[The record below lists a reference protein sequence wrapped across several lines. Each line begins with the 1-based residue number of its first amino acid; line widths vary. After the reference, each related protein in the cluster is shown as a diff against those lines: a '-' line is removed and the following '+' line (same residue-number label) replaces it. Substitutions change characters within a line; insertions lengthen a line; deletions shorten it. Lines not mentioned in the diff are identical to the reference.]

1 MNMAILAGNIICFK
15 FSSRV
20 FSNPLRSIWKSQIV
34 CLKNSREFSY
44 SVTNTYSN
52 LQKKIPETPSLLEEV
67 NINGGKDVHRRRFL
81 HFETS
86 QAVNGFQNDL
96 TFDDDDEDIEQRE
109 EVAEDVEEVPIDQNG
124 DSSEQDLINIDR
136 FTNDVEESAIRLL
149 AARALTAV
157 ELRKKLLGKRF
168 SPNAVEAVIKKFLS
182 RGLINDRLYAESYSQ
197 SRWSSSTWGPR
208 RIKQALFKKG
218 VSKADADNAVEVV
231 FKDNNDCAEE
241 QNSVIGLSKHSID
254 HLYAQATKQWFRG
267 QNVPKETRKARII
280 RWLQYRGFDW
290 NVTSFILKKLERQ
303 EHEHEHEHEHDP
315 P

>member
-1 MNMAILAGNIICFK
+1 MATLAGNIICFK

-20 FSNPLRSIWKSQIV
+20 FSTPLRRIWNSQIM
-34 CLKNSREFSY
+34 CLKKNREFRY
-44 SVTNTYSN
+44 YVPNAFSN
-52 LQKKIPETPSLLEEV
+52 FQKKIPESPSLAEEIDV
-67 NINGGKDVHRRRFL
+67 NGGKDVHRRRFP

-86 QAVNGFQNDL
+86 QDVNEFQNDSM
-96 TFDDDDEDIEQRE
+96 FDDIGEDIEQRE
-109 EVAEDVEEVPIDQNG
+109 EVEEAVEEVPIDLTG

-136 FTNDVEESAIRLL
+136 FTNDVKESAIKLL

-218 VSKADADNAVEVV
+218 VSKADADSAVEVV

-267 QNVPKETRKARII
+267 QNVPKETRKARIV

-303 EHEHEHEHEHDP
+303 EHEHDP